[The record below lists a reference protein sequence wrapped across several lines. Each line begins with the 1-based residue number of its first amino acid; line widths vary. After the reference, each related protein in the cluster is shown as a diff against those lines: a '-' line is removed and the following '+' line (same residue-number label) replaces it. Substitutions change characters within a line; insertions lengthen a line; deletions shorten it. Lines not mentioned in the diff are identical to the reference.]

1 MHTHSAN
8 GRRNSKLV
16 AAMTAAGVALSLALA
31 TSPSSAIP
39 PPDPMPDPEGG
50 TTVSVTGMVV
60 DAEDGSGLAGATV
73 HASRTGIS
81 TLTAA
86 DGSFELP
93 DVPESSALVV
103 AGMEGYAFSSTAVED
118 EIVLELS
125 ADTDPARGEYPRPDA
140 DRRPFT
146 EDRWLTLDG
155 TWSFDF
161 DPEDVG
167 VQEGWFDP
175 EHRLSRAIRVPFG
188 YQSLAAWG
196 EESLATNEIFRSYDN
211 DYRGTVWYQRSFTVP
226 ENFDGDRTRLRI
238 GAADWGAG
246 IWLDGEEVLPY
257 TGDGNTEISVDLGRL
272 EPGATHTVAIRVVA
286 PPTTPESPYPQGKQ
300 TGQPREGEETGWF
313 TDIGGI
319 WQSVW
324 IEPYGDARV
333 TQAHVTPELEFEGE
347 SRTPSQATAVV
358 GVAAEGADQVSVTV
372 RDPGGEVVE
381 VAEVTLADGQGTT
394 PIDIPDVH
402 LWEPDDPALYT
413 ADVEIA
419 GQDGVRTT
427 FGMRS
432 ITRDWAPETDE
443 YQYIHLNNRP
453 IFVRGVLD
461 QGYNPW
467 GVYTYTGVTAGPDLQ
482 TGTESEPGRGS
493 ILYDMLA
500 AKEQGYNVIRTHLK
514 VNEPTYY
521 HLADQL
527 GLMIWQDLPNAGW
540 LSAGDPEAE
549 VLFEEMLTNTIE
561 RDYNHPSIVI
571 WTMFNEAW
579 GISDDPWNQPI
590 PEDSWDYVAA
600 MVERTREL
608 DPSRLVVDN
617 SACCQNGHVA
627 DTDLNDFHFYLNT
640 YDQWKD
646 LLDRFGAQ
654 VYPGSTWNFNNG
666 AQSGQ
671 PWLNSEFTLGLGRFQ
686 HIMSTFRSYERL
698 NGYVAV
704 QLTDQEHEENT
715 PLTFDRQPN
724 VPPYLDHE
732 GNPRH
737 VGMLQ
742 ADDAIA
748 MVGESTRTVEAGET
762 ISVPIKISH
771 FSDHDLQGATLH
783 WRIGG
788 HDAEGEWVG
797 NAAEGSQQIS
807 PERYTV
813 TDADTV
819 EVQAP
824 DELRSG
830 YLWFWIEI
838 DGETIAENYLTYDVP
853 NEGPAAFS
861 PLTPTDYAWSGG
873 TEVSDADGSDSVTG
887 YGRGHFEYEMS
898 VPEGVLEQEQA
909 TLVLEVAAA
918 QPDGWYDTVHAS
930 AARRYPTQLSV
941 EVNGTE
947 QAVEVLPDDPYSPLA
962 LAGRSR
968 DSVGDHGANYGYR
981 IAVPIDVG
989 DLDGDTATVRL
1000 TSSGGGLALFGERSG
1015 FYGDPPRIEPGV
1027 VEVPDTRPAPSAVD
1041 DRLSVYQVGAEI
1053 SGADGSG
1060 QVVVAVVNDTDET
1073 VSDAQVR
1080 LSPPR
1085 DWTTEAVDATTLTL
1099 EPGEGGHVVFD
1110 VATDQPVGLHTEAD
1124 FTATVVWGNR
1134 AIQAIATS
1142 RVPFEP
1148 EAYPAVG
1155 VDDDFATDTSAEYQL
1170 VQPNAQ
1176 EALPEITIGDGALT
1190 GGGDEKYFGFVTHE
1204 SGPASAEAAV
1214 IVDHGSWAGNTTG
1227 QNTMF
1232 AGYVKDA
1239 DNYIV
1244 AWTSTKGQVGF
1255 DFRLDGQFS
1264 NSCCTNNLTPLGE
1277 GDRWA
1282 VVLAGEEVQVW
1293 FDYGL
1298 GWTKVR
1304 TAALPEAAGLTA
1316 RGALDGWH
1324 YAAGMRGVGD
1334 QHVIAGIEGRS
1345 VDPDGAADTTRPEV
1359 ELVSPGSDQPA
1370 PQIDIQ
1376 VDATD
1381 DVGLDRIVANVYQ
1394 GGELVES
1401 TQSQLDGEPSGSHT
1415 ATVTV
1420 PDGSYTIRYN
1430 AHDLAGNV
1438 SATGSSAVVVDAT
1451 APTATVKTGPEFTVG
1466 GDGVYTQVSFKLF
1479 DAGKI
1484 DRVVV
1489 NDYVLDLV
1497 NNSWSDVNGIRPGH
1511 VGGVLGENTLVVYDI
1526 AGNTETVT
1534 FALE

>member
-1 MHTHSAN
+1 MRMHSAN
-8 GRRNSKLV
+8 GRRNSKLIATLT
-16 AAMTAAGVALSLALA
+16 AAMVTLGLAL
-31 TSPSSAIP
+31 TVSPSAAIA

-50 TTVSVTGMVV
+50 TTATVTGTVL

-93 DVPESSALVV
+93 DVPESSALIV
-103 AGMEGYAFSSTAVED
+103 ASMEGYTFASSAVED
-118 EIVLELS
+118 EVVLELS

-146 EDRWLTLDG
+146 DDRWLTLDG

-175 EHRLSRAIRVPFG
+175 EHQLDHAIRVPFG

-196 EESLATNEIFRSYDN
+196 EESLATNEIFRSYHN
-211 DYRGTVWYQRSFTVP
+211 SYRGTVWYQRSFTVP
-226 ENFDGDRTRLRI
+226 EDFGTDRTRLRI
-238 GAADWGAG
+238 GAADWGAAV
-246 IWLDGEEVLPY
+246 WLDGEEVLPY
-257 TGDGNTEISVDLGRL
+257 TGDGNTEISADLGRL
-272 EPGATHTVAIRVVA
+272 EPGSTHTVAIRVVA
-286 PPTTPESPYPQGKQ
+286 PPTTPDSPYPQGKQ
-300 TGQPREGEETGWF
+300 TGQPRDDGETGWF

-324 IEPYGDARV
+324 IEPYADARL
-333 TQAHVTPELEFEGE
+333 TQTHVTPELTFEGDARAPSE
-347 SRTPSQATAVV
+347 SFVTID
-358 GVAAEGADQVSVTV
+358 VAAEGVRGRPPVLVTIT
-372 RDPGGEVVE
+372 DPDGEVVHTRTRVQLE
-381 VAEVTLADGQGTT
+381 DGRGSVRV
-394 PIDIPDVH
+394 PIEDPQ

-413 ADVEIA
+413 ADFRLLD
-419 GQDGVRTT
+419 QDGVRTS

-432 ITRDWAPETDE
+432 IERDWAPGQEGE

-453 IFVRGVLD
+453 IYVRGVLD

-467 GVYTYTGVTAGPDLQ
+467 GVYTYTGVTAGPDLR
-482 TGTESEPGRGS
+482 TGTAEEPGRGS
-493 ILYDMLA
+493 MLYDMLA

-514 VNEPTYY
+514 VNEPAYY

-527 GLMIWQDLPNAGW
+527 GLMVWQDLPNAGW

-549 VLFEEMLTNTIE
+549 ELFEEMLTNTIE

-608 DPSRLVVDN
+608 DSTRLVVDN

-640 YDQWKD
+640 YEQWKD
-646 LLDRFGAQ
+646 LLDRFDPQ

-666 AQSGQ
+666 VQSGQ

-724 VPPYLDHE
+724 VAPYLDHD
-732 GNPRH
+732 GNPRI

-748 MVGESTRTVEAGET
+748 MVGESTRTVAAGEM

-771 FSDHDLQGATLH
+771 FSDYDLQGATLN

-788 HDAEGEWVG
+788 HDAAGDWVG

-813 TDADTV
+813 TDVDTV

-853 NEGPAAFS
+853 NEEPGVFS
-861 PLTPTDYAWSGG
+861 PLAPTDYAWSGG
-873 TEVSDADGSDSVTG
+873 TEVSQADGSDSVTG

-898 VPEGVLEQEQA
+898 VPEGIAEQERA

-930 AARRYPTQLSV
+930 AARRYPTQLTV
-941 EVNGTE
+941 EVNGT
-947 QAVEVLPDDPYSPLA
+947 QRAVEALPDDPYSPLA

-981 IAVPIDVG
+981 IAVPIDVS

-1000 TSSGGGLALFGERSG
+1000 TSSGGGLALFGARSG
-1015 FYGDPPRIEPGV
+1015 FYGDPPRLEPGE
-1027 VEVPDTRPAPSAVD
+1027 VEIPDTRPEPSAVD
-1041 DRLSVYQVGAEI
+1041 DRLSVYQVGAVI
-1053 SGADGSG
+1053 SGADGTG
-1060 QVVVAVVNDTDET
+1060 QVVVAVVNDTAET
-1073 VSDAQVR
+1073 VTDAQVR

-1085 DWTTEAVDATTLTL
+1085 DWTTEAVDTTSLTL
-1099 EPGEGGHVVFD
+1099 EPGEGRHIAFD
-1110 VATDQPVGLHTEAD
+1110 VATEEPVGLHTEAN
-1124 FTATVVWGNR
+1124 FTATVTWADR

-1142 RVPFEP
+1142 RVLFEP

-1155 VDDDFATDTSAEYQL
+1155 VDDSFATDTSAEYEL
-1170 VQPNAQ
+1170 VQPNDQ

-1190 GGGDEKYFGFVTHE
+1190 GGGDDRYFGFVTHQ
-1204 SGPASAEAAV
+1204 SGPASAQAAV
-1214 IVDHGSWAGNTTG
+1214 VVDHGSWAGNTAG
-1227 QNTMF
+1227 QNAMF
-1232 AGYVKDA
+1232 AGYVQDA

-1244 AWTSTKGQVGF
+1244 AWTSTKGQVGL

-1264 NSCCTNNLTPLGE
+1264 NSCCSNNLTPLQE

-1282 VVLAGEEVQVW
+1282 VVLAGDEVQVW

-1298 GWTKVR
+1298 GWTRVR
-1304 TAALPEAAGLTA
+1304 TAALPEDADFTA
-1316 RGALDGWH
+1316 PGALEGWH
-1324 YAAGMRGVGD
+1324 YAAGMRGDGD
-1334 QHVIAGIEGRS
+1334 EHVIAGIEGRS
-1345 VDPDGAADTTRPEV
+1345 VDPDG
-1359 ELVSPGSDQPA
+1359 
-1370 PQIDIQ
+1370 
-1376 VDATD
+1376 
-1381 DVGLDRIVANVYQ
+1381 
-1394 GGELVES
+1394 
-1401 TQSQLDGEPSGSHT
+1401 
-1415 ATVTV
+1415 
-1420 PDGSYTIRYN
+1420 
-1430 AHDLAGNV
+1430 
-1438 SATGSSAVVVDAT
+1438 
-1451 APTATVKTGPEFTVG
+1451 
-1466 GDGVYTQVSFKLF
+1466 
-1479 DAGKI
+1479 
-1484 DRVVV
+1484 
-1489 NDYVLDLV
+1489 
-1497 NNSWSDVNGIRPGH
+1497 
-1511 VGGVLGENTLVVYDI
+1511 
-1526 AGNTETVT
+1526 
-1534 FALE
+1534 